1 MTGEICTGTCTPYH
15 DSSLIDFAKMR
26 IGHCED
32 GEIVS
37 YTFDVTTLLDQVSK
51 GEVGVKNLVLKMI
64 DETSECDNS
73 IMLYG
78 SAYSGTYAPQFIVT
92 YESSYGVNTA
102 YRTHTHELGRFGQ
115 GSIDLQCGNLMFE
128 SEDVAWA
135 GNRMPVTIR
144 HLYNSA
150 LSAYQYTA
158 NSGIKL
164 PTANFSAMK
173 IGNGFKLNLMQSMMP
188 ASFQHEGI
196 LYSGYVYIG
205 ENGEEIYFKKSDEQV
220 YCDSNSQCYNLYED
234 VNGGDMLYDPEN
246 LTLKQG
252 EDIYLF
258 DTMGRLIRIT
268 DAAGNHMDITYTS
281 NRISSVTDG
290 AGRDF
295 WFGYSNGCLTSIT
308 APDNTKILYAYSG
321 NLLSMVT
328 YPDGKKVSI
337 TYTSN
342 KPTAVTLLDASGSS
356 VYKAAYTFSGDR
368 LTGVTEYGVENGA
381 FVLGNKSTYSYSAAS
396 GRTIVQTTE
405 QMDPDEG
412 ECYDKVI
419 KTVYTFDDD
428 GNIISEYVYSED
440 TGNTGVDGGESGI
453 HPYAGDGGV
462 GVVSNINNL
471 LTGHNF
477 ENLTAWP
484 SMPALCVAPSNSK

>member
-1 MTGEICTGTCTPYH
+1 M
-15 DSSLIDFAKMR
+15 
-26 IGHCED
+26 
-32 GEIVS
+32 
-37 YTFDVTTLLDQVSK
+37 
-51 GEVGVKNLVLKMI
+51 
-64 DETSECDNS
+64 
-73 IMLYG
+73 
-78 SAYSGTYAPQFIVT
+78 
-92 YESSYGVNTA
+92 
-102 YRTHTHELGRFGQ
+102 
-115 GSIDLQCGNLMFE
+115 
-128 SEDVAWA
+128 
-135 GNRMPVTIR
+135 
-144 HLYNSA
+144 
-150 LSAYQYTA
+150 
-158 NSGIKL
+158 
-164 PTANFSAMK
+164 
-173 IGNGFKLNLMQSMMP
+173 
-188 ASFQHEGI
+188 
-196 LYSGYVYIG
+196 
-205 ENGEEIYFKKSDEQV
+205 

-234 VNGGDMLYDPEN
+234 VNGADMLYDPEN

-268 DAAGNHMDITYTS
+268 DAAGSHMDITYTS

-484 SMPALCVAPSNSK
+484 SMPCNCGDMYISDYAYEPYTKYGKKVLRMQSYQTGCGENGVYQVSNTLPAGRYTFSAYLRVLSAFSGTDAGAFIRATDTSGNVLGVSERLAKYDSEYTRLIVPFEIASAQSVQVQILVNGKGTVYVDAAQLENNPYANAYNMLENGNFERGTDGWSKTSGVSYSTGTRFNMSKSLYMTGDLESNRYAYQDVTVRANRSTRETFTLSGWA